1 MRRAFLNPRLRK
13 NDEKIILIKMK
24 ASLLAIF
31 LLCIFSKTLF
41 ADEPKNLVV
50 TTFDGK
56 DFDLKKLRGKIVVVN
71 FWAYWCENCA
81 RAMVEI
87 DELHKEC
94 PDIDIIGLSI
104 DRRTSLKEIL
114 ARADKLSYA
123 NALLANASVNN
134 FPEIEMI
141 PTTYIVNENGVAKKI
156 NGVPKCSQLK

>member
-1 MRRAFLNPRLRK
+1 
-13 NDEKIILIKMK
+13 MK
-24 ASLLAIF
+24 TSLFVIF
-31 LLCIFSKTLF
+31 LLCIFSKPLF

-94 PDIDIIGLSI
+94 PDIDIIGLSV
-104 DRRTSLKEIL
+104 DRRASLKDVL
-114 ARADKLSYA
+114 LRADKLNYP
-123 NALLANASVNN
+123 NALLVNASVNN
-134 FPEIEMI
+134 FPEIEAI
-141 PTTYIVNENGVAKKI
+141 PTTYIVDQNGIAKKI